1 MTDWSKYNRY
11 QINARLTP
19 DLYKRLG
26 IFMKNNDYTVSQALT
41 NVLNQKLPKLP
52 ND

>member
-1 MTDWSKYNRY
+1 MTDWASYNQY
-11 QINARLTP
+11 KINARLKP

-26 IFMKNNDYTVSQALT
+26 LYMQQMNLNVSEALT
-41 NVLNQKLPKLP
+41 DLLDANLPKLP

>member
-1 MTDWSKYNRY
+1 MTDWSKYNQY
-11 QINARLTP
+11 KINARLTP

-26 IFMKNNDYTVSQALT
+26 LYMHNMNLSVSEALT
-41 NVLNQKLPKLP
+41 DVLDTNLPKLP

>member
-1 MTDWSKYNRY
+1 MTDWATYNQY
-11 QINARLTP
+11 KINARLAP

-26 IFMKNNDYTVSQALT
+26 IFMKDNDLTVSQALT
-41 NVLNQKLPKLP
+41 NLLNQKLPQLP